1 MTSPYSNILLNRGEM
16 IEIKRPTITKDTWGN
31 SVLTLNEHL
40 TVQGVARKT
49 SSGSNPQ
56 YRDAKENVSTMMRF
70 YFEFHD
76 IQKDDVVIYGGEQ
89 YRITSVNNVMHYGR
103 IMQVDGY
110 KG

>member
-1 MTSPYSNILLNRGEM
+1 MTSPYSKILLNRGEM
-16 IEIKRPTITKDTWGN
+16 IEIKRPSITKDTWGN
-31 SVLTLNEHL
+31 SVIALNEHL
-40 TVQGVARKT
+40 TVQGVARKVDNYK
-49 SSGSNPQ
+49 NPQ

-76 IQKDDVVIYGGEQ
+76 IKKDDVVIYQGEQ

-110 KG
+110 NG